1 MIGTEFKFYL
11 ICMDRHFICI
21 YKYLNLHTT
30 EKGGRER
37 KRGCKRERERE
48 RERDGTLLATVL
60 KSYIN
65 LSWTISNSDCAPGT
79 NVVKL

>member
-30 EKGGRER
+30 EKGGEREEER
-37 KRGCKRERERE
+37 MQERERE
-48 RERDGTLLATVL
+48 REMVHC
-60 KSYIN
+60 
-65 LSWTISNSDCAPGT
+65 WQQF
-79 NVVKL
+79 

>member
-30 EKGGRER
+30 EKGGEREEER
-37 KRGCKRERERE
+37 MQERERE
-48 RERDGTLLATVL
+48 RWYIVGNSFEKLYQPVL
-60 KSYIN
+60 DN
-65 LSWTISNSDCAPGT
+65 
-79 NVVKL
+79 

>member
-30 EKGGRER
+30 EKGGEREEER
-37 KRGCKRERERE
+37 MQERERE
-48 RERDGTLLATVL
+48 RESWYIVGNSFEKLYQPVL
-60 KSYIN
+60 DN
-65 LSWTISNSDCAPGT
+65 
-79 NVVKL
+79 

>member
-21 YKYLNLHTT
+21 NKYLNLHTT

-48 RERDGTLLATVL
+48 RWYIVGNSFEKLYQPVL
-60 KSYIN
+60 DN
-65 LSWTISNSDCAPGT
+65 
-79 NVVKL
+79 

>member
-48 RERDGTLLATVL
+48 RERWYIVGNSFEKLYQPVL
-60 KSYIN
+60 DN
-65 LSWTISNSDCAPGT
+65 
-79 NVVKL
+79 

>member
-30 EKGGRER
+30 EKGGEREEER
-37 KRGCKRERERE
+37 MQERERE
-48 RERDGTLLATVL
+48 RERVGTLLATVL